1 MADTHTAW
9 GWVSFLSNG
18 VFKWVARVHARLW
31 KCWVASLSQEGI
43 KGNPGGENAR
53 TEGLGRHVKGGRGKG
68 GREDVCRG
76 PN

>member
-9 GWVSFLSNG
+9 GWLSFLSKG
-18 VFKWVARVHARLW
+18 VFMWVARAHADLW

-53 TEGLGRHVKGGRGKG
+53 TRRVRKAWE
-68 GREDVCRG
+68 GREGEGRQRRCLLRA
-76 PN
+76 